1 MINTTAIE
9 HNKLLIKLSGCK
21 DCKKKWQQ
29 LQHLMLTYANM
40 YIQSWYKGLF
50 ALFLFNHKVLI
61 PVRSTIA
68 FIVIF
73 QIVSSLL
80 ISTKFRIF
88 NVYLLSLELL
98 FSFNILQ
105 NIQSKH
111 AILHSRHSLLSFP
124 YVYYS
129 IISSVT
135 WWTRII
141 GNKHAFALIHHLV
154 HQLLYFLLALS
165 LSTAFFSFHI
175 CPCQYMEHTSSLFR
189 LGINAN

>member
-88 NVYLLSLELL
+88 NVYLLSLELSSPL
-98 FSFNILQ
+98 ISCKIFNLNMLSYTADTPSWVFHMFITASYPLLPDEPELLVT
-105 NIQSKH
+105 NMLLLWFIIWFISSC
-111 AILHSRHSLLSFP
+111 IFSLLSLSQLPFFLFIF
-124 YVYYS
+124 VLVSIWNILVRYS
-129 IISSVT
+129 GWV
-135 WWTRII
+135 
-141 GNKHAFALIHHLV
+141 
-154 HQLLYFLLALS
+154 
-165 LSTAFFSFHI
+165 
-175 CPCQYMEHTSSLFR
+175 
-189 LGINAN
+189 